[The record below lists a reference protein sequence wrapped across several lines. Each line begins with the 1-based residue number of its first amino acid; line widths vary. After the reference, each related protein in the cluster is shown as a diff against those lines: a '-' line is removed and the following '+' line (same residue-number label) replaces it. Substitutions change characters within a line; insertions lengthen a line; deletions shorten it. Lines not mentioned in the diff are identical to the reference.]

1 MVSIDGAEGPV
12 PACTTPATEGGV
24 VRTDDPVALDTA
36 RLALELIV
44 GQLPESALDQRP
56 ERSELVRAC
65 RKLGVEHSRFRGERA
80 AERDD

>member
-1 MVSIDGAEGPV
+1 MRVVQTMVRRP
-12 PACTTPATEGGV
+12 
-24 VRTDDPVALDTA
+24 R
-36 RLALELIV
+36 ALELIV

-80 AERDD
+80 ERAGTGRQL